1 MNLDNFA
8 ERAVAFDTETA
19 LIIPGN
25 VAPPLVCG
33 SMASAARPEGVLLE
47 YEDAVSNFV
56 ELLRS
61 DRIITGANIAYDMI
75 VLANDAYSIDA
86 GDDAITYGDA
96 VLALIFEKYARG
108 EVYDVQL
115 AEALNAIA
123 GGHLFKDPHTGG
135 ELMDPATK
143 RRGRYSLSICV
154 HQVLGRVDA
163 KVNDFWRKRYAILAG
178 VPLDQWPAEAI
189 QYPKDD
195 ARNTLEVALEQ
206 VKRHRNLK
214 CMAPQAEAAFA
225 LALVGAQGVR
235 TDRAAVEALDA
246 RVTKE
251 REEGAGQWI
260 AAGFLTPP
268 ACAKCTHVHAEH
280 VQFSDG
286 TGGCSKLVGRGKARG
301 TCGCAGY
308 TEPAAEEG
316 EDKKAGRVVKAA
328 LARAYG
334 AAGQCQSCGGTGKV
348 RNARGNA
355 DVFCTDKN
363 LAGRTRKEVRTDEV
377 FDGHDSRRVDV
388 EVEVLMRGCDGT
400 GLDLSTAPLL
410 ARTPTGNIKAGR
422 DELLESGDEQLM
434 GFAEYLE
441 DDKLVLVYLPFLKS
455 GMGRP
460 INIRYNPLLESA
472 RASADGVSMLL
483 PRDGGVRECIVPGPG
498 RVFCSTDYSSGEL
511 VTFAQQQLWILG
523 RSRMAEVINETK
535 DPGALHVLFAADM
548 MGISFEEGMRRYKA
562 GDKQMKDYRQAS
574 KAGNYGFGGGM
585 GAAKFTLS
593 KRKKAE
599 GWTAA
604 AAGPSVNS
612 KGERGYHGIRF
623 CILLGGAQRCG
634 VNMITEWRER
644 ETAPV
649 CRECVVQ
656 VEQLKSQWL
665 TTWDIRGY
673 FDWVSRQVDL
683 DGRMATCPCGMVR
696 GGLSFCDGANH
707 NFQHLLACG
716 AKRALFLILREMFVD
731 RSSPLYGNRGNMYA
745 HDDLISSLWEDG
757 ASDAGKRQAA
767 LMVEGLKEFCPDVHV
782 GCDPCLMRRWSKSA
796 ETVWGPNGEL
806 LVWEPKE
813 KKAA

>member
-1 MNLDNFA
+1 MSQENFA

-33 SMASAARPEGVLLE
+33 SMAHAFPARAEFL
-47 YEDAVSNFV
+47 DARGACEVFHTT
-56 ELLRS
+56 LTAKRR
-61 DRIITGANIAYDMI
+61 DIIVGANIAYDMI
-75 VLANDAYSIDA
+75 VMANDAYQRSVEE
-86 GDDAITYGDA
+86 GDA
-96 VLALIFEKYARG
+96 LLAAIFAKYARG

-123 GGHLFKDPHTGG
+123 GGHLFRDPKTGG

-154 HQVLGRVDA
+154 HQVLGRTDA
-163 KVNDFWRKRYAILAG
+163 KANDLWRKRYAILAG
-178 VPLDQWPAEAI
+178 VPLEHWPDVAI

-195 ARNTLEVALEQ
+195 ARNTLEVALAQ
-206 VKRHRNLK
+206 VARHRNLK
-214 CMAPQAEAAFA
+214 CMPAQAEAAFA

-235 TDRAAVEALDA
+235 TERAAVEALDA

-260 AAGFLTPP
+260 AVGFLTRPP
-268 ACAKCTHVHAEH
+268 CGVCGHVFEIHSKFH
-280 VQFSDG
+280 DG
-286 TGGCSKLVGRGKARG
+286 VESCGGQVGRGKKALPCDCTG
-301 TCGCAGY
+301 YDTAGV
-308 TEPAAEEG
+308 EEA

-334 AAGQCQSCGGTGKV
+334 AAGPCPSCNGTGKV
-348 RNARGNA
+348 RNAKGNA
-355 DVFCTDKN
+355 YVFCTDKN
-363 LAGRTRKEVRTDEV
+363 LAGRT
-377 FDGHDSRRVDV
+377 FDGPPSPHIDGSLVPPDPTQIP
-388 EVEVLMRGCDGT
+388 MRGCDGT
-400 GLDLSTAPLL
+400 GLDLGRAPLL
-410 ARTPTGNIKAGR
+410 ARTPTGNVKAGR

-434 GFAEYLE
+434 GFSEYLE
-441 DDKLVLVYLPFLKS
+441 DDKLVSVYLPFLKS
-455 GMGRP
+455 GMDRP

-483 PRDGGVRECIVPGPG
+483 PRDGGVRECIIPEPG

-511 VTFAQQQLWILG
+511 VTFAQVQLWILG
-523 RSRMAEVINETK
+523 RSKMAQVINETK

-548 MGISFEEGMRRYKA
+548 AGISFDEGKKRYKA
-562 GDKQMKDYRQAS
+562 GDKQMKDYRQAA

-585 GAAKFTLS
+585 GAPKFTLS

-599 GWTAA
+599 GKTTAPD
-604 AAGPSVNS
+604 GKVYN
-612 KGERGYHGIRF
+612 GIRF
-623 CILLGGAQRCG
+623 CILLGGATRCG

-649 CRECVVQ
+649 CRDCVVQ
-656 VEQLKSQWL
+656 VESLKQQWL

-673 FDWVSRQVDL
+673 FEWVSRQVDL
-683 DGRMATCPCGMVR
+683 SGQMATCPCGMVR

-716 AKRALFLILREMFVD
+716 AKRSLCFIIREMYDVK
-731 RSSPLYGNRGNMYA
+731 SSPLYGNRANMFA
-745 HDDLISSLWEDG
+745 HDDVFSSLWEGG

-767 LMVEGLKEFCPDVHV
+767 LMIEGLKEFCPDVYV
-782 GCDPCLMRRWSKSA
+782 GCEPALMRRWSKSA